1 MPAAAVI
8 PAPLAYIKV
17 VAVKKLVVEF
27 LAAHGFGSDFGP
39 VLSAAIRL
47 RTVAA
52 FTGLLQGADPLL

>member
-27 LAAHGFGSDFGP
+27 LAGSIGSQSLR
-39 VLSAAIRL
+39 LSSQLRL
-47 RTVAA
+47 LVSWLCFPT
-52 FTGLLQGADPLL
+52 FTRRFVT